1 MHWEEHLTSHWD
13 AVSDLTIGK
22 DHKPLI
28 SIINDTSLGE
38 IKTPRQQRLKEKLMR
53 WSLTATYVPG
63 KNLEGTD
70 ALSRYGVR
78 AHNDDTVYGVFSSAL
93 AAAEEDNAILA
104 NLLLNI
110 SVGKD
115 ISGSHRENIS
125 ALDSSQ
131 PPVSIS
137 DLVMATDKDKS
148 LAQLREIIQRGFP
161 ETKSELPG
169 CIQSYWRCKLILK
182 II

>member
-1 MHWEEHLTSHWD
+1 M
-13 AVSDLTIGK
+13 
-22 DHKPLI
+22 I
-28 SIINDTSLGE
+28 SIINDTILGE

-53 WSLTATYVPG
+53 WNLTTYVPG
-63 KNLEGTD
+63 KNLGVTD

-110 SVGKD
+110 SGRED
-115 ISGSHRENIS
+115 ISGSHRENLS
-125 ALDSSQ
+125 ALDSSH

-169 CIQSYWRCKLILK
+169 CIQSY
-182 II
+182 